1 MTKQDSTILKTQTH
15 QLCTYIQTR
24 SWNRRNTLRE
34 VKCTANKN
42 NIQSASHQVA
52 ATTSRSHRS
61 TIHRTEDKTIKH
73 PLKPQKINTNQEPHW
88 APVNS
93 NKNTVTARSFDSQP
107 FFRCPNYVVLPRHLQ
122 RPLEYQREQAT
133 SEPSLICP
141 INAVP
146 L

>member
-1 MTKQDSTILKTQTH
+1 MTKQDSTILKTQNTPI
-15 QLCTYIQTR
+15 CTYIKTR
-24 SWNRRNTLRE
+24 SRNRRNTFRE
-34 VKCTANKN
+34 VKCTAKKFNPPHTKLP
-42 NIQSASHQVA
+42 QQPRDHTDQ
-52 ATTSRSHRS
+52 RS
-61 TIHRTEDKTIKH
+61 TAQKTKQSNIRSNRRK
-73 PLKPQKINTNQEPHW
+73 LNTNQEPHW

-107 FFRCPNYVVLPRHLQ
+107 FFRCPNNVVLPRHLQ